1 MHSTGK
7 PIVFEF
13 ARLIRWKNL
22 LISLF
27 TLICISYFGI
37 GEAYRDSGLIA
48 LTPPLQLV
56 LLAVSVV
63 FIMGAGYIINDLMDI
78 ETDSINCP
86 DRMVINKSIS
96 PKVAI
101 WLYYVMTAVGVAFGA
116 YLSFLLNQI
125 SLLFIFPGAALSLY
139 LYSYNFKNSFLI
151 GNVII
156 ASLTAII
163 LLLPWIIEVHQ
174 IENYPLMPP
183 SILKALIDSGLISL
197 FFAIFAFL
205 TTIIR
210 EWIKDIQDINGDSI
224 TGASTMAISRS
235 LRFNLRVISVSSVL
249 TIVLIFIFQAFLF
262 SNNKLLSAISL
273 LAPQFFLTKVII
285 TLIHPSEAVNWSRLS
300 ILLKIVMVSGIVS
313 LLFLGIKL

>member
-7 PIVFEF
+7 PIILEF

-56 LLAVSVV
+56 LLIVSVL
-63 FIMGAGYIINDLMDI
+63 FIMAAGYIINDLMDI

-96 PKVAI
+96 PKAAI
-101 WLYYVMTAVGVAFGA
+101 WLYYTLTVIGVIFGA
-116 YLSFLLNQI
+116 YLSILLNQI

-139 LYSYNFKNSFLI
+139 LYSYNFKKSFLS

-156 ASLTAII
+156 ASLTAIVLI
-163 LLLPWIIEVHQ
+163 LPWIIEVHQ

-210 EWIKDIQDINGDSI
+210 EWIKDIQDINGDSV
-224 TGASTMAISRS
+224 TGASTMALSKS
-235 LRFNLRVISVSSVL
+235 LGYNINVINISSVL
-249 TIVLIFIFQAFLF
+249 TIILIFIFQVYLF
-262 SNNKLLSAISL
+262 SNDKLISAITL
-273 LAPQFFLTKVII
+273 LLPQFFLGKVILSLFRTNAAI
-285 TLIHPSEAVNWSRLS
+285 DWSSLS
-300 ILLKIVMVSGIVS
+300 KWLKITMVAGIIS